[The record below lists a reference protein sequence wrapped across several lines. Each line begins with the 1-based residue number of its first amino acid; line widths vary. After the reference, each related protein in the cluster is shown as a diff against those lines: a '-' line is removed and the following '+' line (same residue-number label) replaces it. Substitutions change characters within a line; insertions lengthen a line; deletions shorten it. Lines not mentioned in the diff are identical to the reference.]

1 MASIVAGIGSSH
13 VPSIG
18 RAYDQ
23 KKQQDPAW
31 QPLFDGYEPVKRW
44 LAEEVKADVVIL
56 VYNDHGTE
64 FFLDRYPTFALGVAD
79 SYKVADEGY
88 GRRPLPDF
96 PGDAAFSEH
105 LANHLVADEF
115 DLTLCQEMALDHGF
129 LTAMP
134 LLWTHD
140 EEQWPVKVV
149 PLLVNV
155 IQHPLPSGKR
165 CYKLGEAIRRA
176 VEAYPEDLRVVVV
189 GTGGLSHQLNGERF
203 GHINEEWDR
212 QWLQRIQTEPQA
224 LASLSHKEVMTAAG
238 AEGGEVIMWFVMRG
252 AMTERVNEVH
262 RFYYAPMTTGI
273 GLLALENAGDTSP

>member
-1 MASIVAGIGSSH
+1 MGKIVAGIGSSH

-23 KKQQDPAW
+23 KKQADPDW

-64 FFLDRYPTFALGVAD
+64 FFLDRHPTFALGVAD
-79 SYKVADEGY
+79 SYEVADEGY
-88 GRRPLPDF
+88 GKRPLPDF

-134 LLWTHD
+134 LLWDHD
-140 EEQWPVKVV
+140 DTAWPIKVV

-155 IQHPLPSGKR
+155 IQHPLPTGQR
-165 CYKLGEAIRRA
+165 CFKLGEAIRRA
-176 VEAYPEDLRVVVV
+176 VEAYPEDTRVVVV

-203 GHINEEWDR
+203 GHINEEWDK
-212 QWLQRIQTEPQA
+212 QWLQRIQDEPRE
-224 LASLSHKEVMTAAG
+224 LAALSHKEVMTEAG
-238 AEGGEVIMWFVMRG
+238 AEGCEVIMWFVMRG
-252 AMTERVNEVH
+252 AMTERVEEVH

-273 GLLALENAGDTSP
+273 GLLALNNRD

>member
-1 MASIVAGIGSSH
+1 MARIVAGIGSSH

-23 KKQQDPAW
+23 QNQADPAW

-64 FFLDRYPTFALGVAD
+64 FFLDRYPSFALGVAE
-79 SYKVADEGY
+79 SYRVADEGY

-96 PGDAAFSEH
+96 PGAPDFSEH
-105 LANHLVADEF
+105 LANSLVADEF
-115 DLTLCQEMALDHGF
+115 DLTLCQEMDLDHGF

-134 LLWTHD
+134 LLWSHD
-140 EEQWPVKVV
+140 DDSWPVQVV

-155 IQHPLPSGKR
+155 IQHPMPSGRR
-165 CYKLGEAIRRA
+165 CYKLGQALRRA
-176 VEAYPEDLRVVVV
+176 IEAYPEDLRVAVV

-203 GHINEEWDR
+203 GFINEEWDR
-212 QWLQRIQTEPQA
+212 QWLQDIQQRPET
-224 LASLSHKEVMTAAG
+224 LADLSHREVMTAAG
-238 AEGGEVIMWFVMRG
+238 AEGGEVIMWLVMRG
-252 AMTERVNEVH
+252 AMAPQVREVH
-262 RFYYAPMTTGI
+262 QFYYAPMTTGI
-273 GLLALENAGDTSP
+273 GLLALEDAC

>member
-1 MASIVAGIGSSH
+1 MATVVAGIGSSH

-23 KKQQDPAW
+23 KKQNDPAW
-31 QPLFDGYEPVKRW
+31 KPLFDGYEPVKRW

-79 SYKVADEGY
+79 SYRVADEGY

-96 PGDAAFSEH
+96 PGHADLSVH
-105 LANHLVADEF
+105 LANQLLADEF
-115 DLTLCQEMALDHGF
+115 DLTLCQEMELDHGF

-134 LLWTHD
+134 LLWSHD
-140 EEQWPVKVV
+140 DDDWPVKVV

-165 CYKLGEAIRRA
+165 CYKLGQALRRA
-176 VEAYPEDLRVVVV
+176 IESFPEDLRVAVV

-203 GHINEEWDR
+203 GFINEEWDR
-212 QWLQRIQTEPQA
+212 QWLRDIQDKPEA
-224 LASLSHKEVMTAAG
+224 LAELSHQEVMTAAG
-238 AEGGEVIMWFVMRG
+238 AEGGEVIMWLVMRG
-252 AMTERVNEVH
+252 ALTPQVREVH
-262 RFYYAPMTTGI
+262 QFYYAPMTTGI
-273 GLLALENAGDTSP
+273 SVLALENT

>member
-1 MASIVAGIGSSH
+1 MARLNAGIGSSH

-23 KKQQDPAW
+23 NKQSDPAW
-31 QPLFDGYEPVKRW
+31 APLFKGYEPVKKW
-44 LAEEVKADVVIL
+44 LAEEVKADIVIL

-64 FFLDRYPTFALGVAD
+64 FFLDCYPTFALGVAD
-79 SYKVADEGY
+79 SYAVADEGY

-105 LANHLVADEF
+105 LANSLVGEEF

-134 LLWTHD
+134 LLWEPIETS
-140 EEQWPVKVV
+140 WPVKVV

-165 CYKLGEAIRRA
+165 CYKLGQAIRRA
-176 VEAYPEDLRVVVV
+176 VEAYPEDLNVVVV

-203 GHINEEWDR
+203 GHINEAWDHEW
-212 QWLQRIQTEPQA
+212 LERIQTEPRELTA
-224 LASLSHKEVMTAAG
+224 LSHKEVMTAAG

-252 AMTERVNEVH
+252 ALNEEV
-262 RFYYAPMTTGI
+262 RCISKSYYAPMTTGMAI
-273 GLLALENAGDTSP
+273 MALENNT

>member
-1 MASIVAGIGSSH
+1 MAKIVAGIGSSH

-23 KKQQDPAW
+23 HKQSDPAW
-31 QPLFDGYEPVKRW
+31 QPLFDGYQPVKQW

-79 SYKVADEGY
+79 RYQIADEGY
-88 GRRPLPDF
+88 GKRPLPEF
-96 PGDAAFSEH
+96 EGHAAFSRH
-105 LANHLVADEF
+105 LANQLVADEF

-134 LLWTHD
+134 LLWQHSD
-140 EEQWPVKVV
+140 NDWPVKVV

-155 IQHPLPSGKR
+155 IQHPLPSGRR
-165 CYKLGEAIRRA
+165 CYKLGQALKRAI
-176 VEAYPEDLRVVVV
+176 ESWPEDLRVAIV

-203 GHINEEWDR
+203 GFINEQWDQ
-212 QWLQRIQTEPQA
+212 QWMQRIQTEPEA
-224 LASLSHKEVMTAAG
+224 LADLSHKEVMTAAG
-238 AEGGEVIMWFVMRG
+238 AEGGEVIMWLVMRG
-252 AMTERVNEVH
+252 AMAAQVEEVH

-273 GLLALENAGDTSP
+273 GLLALQNG

>member
-1 MASIVAGIGSSH
+1 MAKLVAGIGSSH

-23 KKQQDPAW
+23 HKQTDPAW

-64 FFLDRYPTFALGVAD
+64 FFLDRYPTFAMGVAD
-79 SYKVADEGY
+79 SYQVADEGY

-96 PGDAAFSEH
+96 RGNVEFSHH
-105 LANHLVADEF
+105 LANQLVADEF

-134 LLWTHD
+134 LLWNHTED
-140 EEQWPVKVV
+140 EWPVQVV

-155 IQHPLPSGKR
+155 IQHPMPTAMR
-165 CYKLGEAIRRA
+165 CYKLGQALKRAI
-176 VEAYPEDLRVVVV
+176 ESWPDDLRVAIV

-203 GHINEEWDR
+203 GYINEEWDQ
-212 QWLQRIQTEPQA
+212 QWLDKIQSEPLS
-224 LASLSHKEVMTAAG
+224 LANQTHKQVMEAAG
-238 AEGGEVIMWFVMRG
+238 AEGGEVIMWLVMRG
-252 AMTERVNEVH
+252 AMADEVEEKH

-273 GLLALENAGDTSP
+273 AVLALENKE